1 MTRPRVV
8 IIGGGLAGLTVA
20 YRLRDHADV
29 TVLEKAAE
37 PGGKLR
43 TEAFGGFLIEHGPDV
58 FLARKP
64 WAREL
69 CDELGLELQGTNPD
83 VPGSFIRWNGRLHP
97 LPEGFSGLVPT
108 LWGPLL
114 RTSLLSPRGK
124 ARLLL
129 EPLIPRRRNEG
140 DETLGAFV
148 RRRLGREAYERL
160 VHPLLSGIYGGDIDT
175 VSLQATFPRF
185 HELEREF
192 GSLMRGAAASRRARG
207 VGPAF
212 VTLREGMGALPAALI
227 RASGARV
234 VTGAVSFDVSRQA
247 EGWRVN
253 CARSVAQ
260 PDGAVAMPEA
270 QPGGA
275 VTMSEAPEAQ
285 AVVIATPAFEAA
297 RMLGN
302 AAPDIAAELDGIPY
316 NSSILVTLGW
326 SQTIPLPGYGYLNPP
341 RESPD
346 VRACTWSSSK
356 ITGRAPE
363 PGTLVRLF
371 FGRGPTDPWLE
382 ASDDDLIARATR
394 EVRETME
401 IDASPTLTRVTR
413 WPRAQPAYTMG
424 HLDRLSRIDHLLDVS
439 PGLFLAG
446 SAYRGVGIPDV
457 VHHANQTAQKVIDCL

>member
-29 TVLEKAAE
+29 TIFEKAAE

-43 TEAFGGFLIEHGPDV
+43 SEAIGGFLIEHGPDV

-69 CDELGLELQGTNPD
+69 CEELGLEVQSTNPD

-108 LWGPLL
+108 RWGPLL

-148 RRRLGREAYERL
+148 RRRLGQEAYERL
-160 VHPLLSGIYGGDIDT
+160 VHPLLSGIYGGDIDA

-192 GSLMRGAAASRRARG
+192 GSLIRGAASGRRARA
-207 VGPAF
+207 VGPVF
-212 VTLREGMGALPAALI
+212 VTLRDGMGALPEALI

-234 VTGAVSFDVSRQA
+234 VTGAASVAVSR
-247 EGWRVN
+247 ETGGWRVRF
-253 CARSVAQ
+253 ARSETP
-260 PDGAVAMPEA
+260 PDGAVAM
-270 QPGGA
+270 
-275 VTMSEAPEAQ
+275 SEALEGQ
-285 AVVIATPAFEAA
+285 AVVVATPAFEAA
-297 RMLGN
+297 PILGN
-302 AAPDIAAELDGIPY
+302 ASPAIAIELALIPY

-326 SQTIPLPGYGYLNPP
+326 SQSFPLPGYGYLNPP
-341 RESPD
+341 RENPD

-371 FGRGPTDPWLE
+371 FGRDPADPWLE
-382 ASDDDLIARATR
+382 ASDEDLIARATR

-401 IDASPTLTRVTR
+401 IDAAPSLTRVTR
-413 WPRAQPAYTMG
+413 WPRAQPAYIMG
-424 HLDRLSRIDHLLDVS
+424 HLDRLSRIDHLLDES
-439 PGLFLAG
+439 PGLFLTG

>member
-29 TVLEKAAE
+29 TILEKASE

-43 TEAFGGFLIEHGPDV
+43 SEAIGGFLIEHGPDV

-69 CDELGLELQGTNPD
+69 CEELGLEVQGTNPD

-108 LWGPLL
+108 RWGPLL

-148 RRRLGREAYERL
+148 RRRLGQEAYERL
-160 VHPLLSGIYGGDIDT
+160 IHPLLSGIYGGDIDA
-175 VSLQATFPRF
+175 VSLRATFPRF

-192 GSLMRGAAASRRARG
+192 GSLIRGAAAGRQARV

-212 VTLREGMGALPAALI
+212 VTLRDGMGALPAALI

-234 VTGAVSFDVSRQA
+234 VTGAASVAVSQEA
-247 EGWRVN
+247 EGWRVSLE
-253 CARSVAQ
+253 RSVAP
-260 PDGAVAMPEA
+260 PDGAVAM
-270 QPGGA
+270 
-275 VTMSEAPEAQ
+275 SEALEGQ
-285 AVVIATPAFEAA
+285 AVVLATPAFEAA

-302 AAPDIAAELDGIPY
+302 AAPAIAGELDGIPY

-326 SQTIPLPGYGYLNPP
+326 SQSFPLPGYGYLNPP

-356 ITGRAPE
+356 ISGRAPE

-371 FGRGPTDPWLE
+371 FGRGPADPWLE
-382 ASDDDLIARATR
+382 ASDEDLIACATR

-401 IDASPTLTRVTR
+401 IDATPAFTRVTR
-413 WPRAQPAYTMG
+413 WHRAQPAYTMG
-424 HLDRLSRIDHLLDVS
+424 HLDRLGRIDHLLDAS
-439 PGLFLAG
+439 PGLFLTG